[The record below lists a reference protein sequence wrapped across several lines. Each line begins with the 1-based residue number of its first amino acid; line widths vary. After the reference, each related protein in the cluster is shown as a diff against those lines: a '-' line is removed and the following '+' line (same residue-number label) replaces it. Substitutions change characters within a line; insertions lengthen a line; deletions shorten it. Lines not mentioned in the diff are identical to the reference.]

1 MPLENF
7 TTLLCNSLS
16 NEEIITRVNEC
27 YRFVSISVRFVY
39 ELWRWRDV
47 SSVRPLFKSKKRSLY
62 KWWKRVRFWT
72 KLRKLYA
79 TNFQLAS
86 KSNGAS
92 WFESKNDGIVTGMYY
107 SRWFLK
113 STLFF
118 KIHRN
123 SKGNIIVYTDRIDA
137 DSRYYIFH
145 REILYHAKK
154 EIKFIFK
161 RKKYQLLLFLFF
173 IIQWGIRIDRWSDM
187 QPTYPLE
194 TNLGD
199 FLRVFYVPESQD
211 FYALSLSFE
220 TLIIL
225 LDISR
230 KGCI

>member
-1 MPLENF
+1 MLTSVIDSWVF
-7 TTLLCNSLS
+7 
-16 NEEIITRVNEC
+16 
-27 YRFVSISVRFVY
+27 RFVSYTSCDDDATCHPLDRYSNQRNGRYTNDGNAWDFERSFVNFTR
-39 ELWRWRDV
+39 L
-47 SSVRPLFKSKKRSLY
+47 
-62 KWWKRVRFWT
+62 
-72 KLRKLYA
+72 
-79 TNFQLAS
+79 NFQLAS

-123 SKGNIIVYTDRIDA
+123 SKRNIIVYTDRIDA

-145 REILYHAKK
+145 REILYHARK

-161 RKKYQLLLFLFF
+161 RKKYQLLLLLFF

-225 LDISR
+225 QDISR

>member
-1 MPLENF
+1 MPLESF

-39 ELWRWRDV
+39 ELWWWRDV

-79 TNFQLAS
+79 IEFPIGFQIEWRELIRVEERRDCYR
-86 KSNGAS
+86 NVL
-92 WFESKNDGIVTGMYY
+92 FEMIFKI
-107 SRWFLK
+107 
-113 STLFF
+113 LFF

-145 REILYHAKK
+145 REILYTRG
-154 EIKFIFK
+154 K
-161 RKKYQLLLFLFF
+161 R
-173 IIQWGIRIDRWSDM
+173 
-187 QPTYPLE
+187 
-194 TNLGD
+194 
-199 FLRVFYVPESQD
+199 
-211 FYALSLSFE
+211 
-220 TLIIL
+220 
-225 LDISR
+225 
-230 KGCI
+230 